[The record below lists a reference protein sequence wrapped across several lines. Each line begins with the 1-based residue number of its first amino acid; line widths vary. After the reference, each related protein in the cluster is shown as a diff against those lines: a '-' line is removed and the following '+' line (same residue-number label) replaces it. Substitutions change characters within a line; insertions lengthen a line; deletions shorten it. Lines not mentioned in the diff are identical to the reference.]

1 MVALLVHAILGIAV
15 IVFIVKSNPA
25 IFKRMATR
33 PQLSKLEIVLWVLG
47 IVSLPISWFFNIRYV
62 QEYAENP
69 FWGQPTWAEF
79 IAMGYANP
87 SSSSQ
92 VTDYTILS
100 VIMAVWAVVDGR
112 SRGVKNAWLY
122 IGLFLFTSSAFGS
135 AMYLATVERQR
146 RHQRAGVAVD
156 SRA

>member
-1 MVALLVHAILGIAV
+1 MVALIVHAILGIAV
-15 IVFIVKSNPA
+15 IVFIVKTNPA
-25 IFKRMATR
+25 IFKRVPAG
-33 PQLSKLEIVLWVLG
+33 PQLSKLEIFLWALG
-47 IVSLPISWFFNIRYV
+47 IVSLPVTWYFNIRYV

-69 FWGQPTWAEF
+69 FWGQPTWTEF

-92 VTDYTILS
+92 VVDYTIMS
-100 VIMAVWAVVDGR
+100 VILALWAVVDGR
-112 SRGVKNAWLY
+112 RRDIKNSWLY

-146 RHQRAGVAVD
+146 RQQLAASSAESVA
-156 SRA
+156 